1 MQFNATERT
10 MQGTG
15 ASRRL
20 RNAGRVPGIVYGG
33 EGQPQMIEMD
43 HNEMWQAIHKAAFHT
58 SVLDMSLGGKT
69 SQVLLRDVQVHPYRQ
84 QILHMDFLRI
94 AADQKITVRVP
105 LKYKGQEESP
115 AVKKHRCVV
124 NIVAKDVEV
133 SCLPAKLPECI
144 EVDLSAIKPGDR
156 ITLAG
161 VKLPE
166 GVQPMTHGN
175 SIASVTLVSVAKPK
189 GGGGAAAAAEDAPAA
204 DAAPAEEAAA
214 PAAAEGGEAEKK

>member
-43 HNEMWQAIHKAAFHT
+43 HNEMWQAIHKVAFHT
-58 SVLDMSLGGKT
+58 SVLDMNLGDKT
-69 SQVLLRDVQVHPYRQ
+69 AQVLLRDVQLHPYRQ
-84 QILHMDFLRI
+84 QILHMDFLRV
-94 AADQKITVRVP
+94 AADRKITVRVP

-115 AVKKHRCVV
+115 AVKKYRCVV
-124 NIVAKDVEV
+124 NIAVTDVEV

-156 ITLAG
+156 ITLAS

-166 GVQPMTHGN
+166 GVQPVTHGN
-175 SIASVTLVSVAKPK
+175 SAATVTLVSVAKPK
-189 GGGGAAAAAEDAPAA
+189 GGSVVVEED
-204 DAAPAEEAAA
+204 DAAPAE
-214 PAAAEGGEAEKK
+214 GDEAEKK

>member
-1 MQFNATERT
+1 MQFNATERK

-33 EGQPQMIEMD
+33 EGQPQMIDMD

-58 SVLDMSLGGKT
+58 SVLDMNLDGKP
-69 SQVLLRDVQVHPYRQ
+69 SQVLLRDVQMHPYRQ
-84 QILHMDFLRI
+84 QIVHMDFLRV
-94 AADQKITVRVP
+94 AAGQKITVRVP
-105 LKYKGQEESP
+105 VRYKGQEESP

-133 SCLPAKLPECI
+133 SCTPADLPECI
-144 EVDLSAIKPGDR
+144 EVDLSKLKPGDR
-156 ITLAG
+156 ITLAA
-161 VKLPE
+161 VKLPD
-166 GVQPMTHGN
+166 GVQPITHGN

-189 GGGGAAAAAEDAPAA
+189 GGAAAVSDEEAPAA
-204 DAAPAEEAAA
+204 DAAPAEDAA
-214 PAAAEGGEAEKK
+214 PAAAEGGEAEKQ

>member
-1 MQFNATERT
+1 MQFNATERK

-33 EGQPQMIEMD
+33 EGQPQMIDMD

-58 SVLDMSLGGKT
+58 SVLDMNLDGKP
-69 SQVLLRDVQVHPYRQ
+69 SQVLLRDVQMHPYRQ
-84 QILHMDFLRI
+84 QIVHMDFLRV
-94 AADQKITVRVP
+94 AAGQKITVRVP
-105 LKYKGQEESP
+105 VRYKGQEESP

-124 NIVAKDVEV
+124 NIVAKAVEV
-133 SCLPAKLPECI
+133 SCTPADLPECI
-144 EVDLSAIKPGDR
+144 EVDLSKLKPGDR

-161 VKLPE
+161 VKLPD
-166 GVQPMTHGN
+166 GVQPITHGN

-189 GGGGAAAAAEDAPAA
+189 GGGSVAADDEAPAA
-204 DAAPAEEAAA
+204 DAAPAEEAA
-214 PAAAEGGEAEKK
+214 PAAAEGGEAQQ